1 MRKVLFALLTF
12 SSLGQAQK
20 NYKGAEIYSN
30 EAVLYGKFEFRM
42 KTVQGSGL
50 LSSFFLYKN
59 DSYISGVY
67 WEEIDVELLGKSN
80 ATFLSTN
87 IITDGVSA
95 PAKYSNLVYE
105 LPVSLSADY
114 HTYTLEWTPTYIS
127 WMIDGTEYRRET
139 GAVVQNLTKPE
150 SYRFNSW
157 ISSADSWVGP
167 FSETA
172 LPQRQYIDW
181 IQYSSYS
188 NGTFQLKWRD
198 DFTTFDSQ
206 RWSKADWTFDGN
218 LTDLVSNNAYIE
230 NGNLVLA
237 VTKSSATTALN
248 QSTTDNNQV
257 ELGVDKDCHQLRI
270 GTKTDDN
277 KAIKLYDLGGKVC
290 YRTTNSSGST
300 TIDYSSLKAGIYI
313 LSIESESGR
322 FIQKVNLV
330 K

>member
-1 MRKVLFALLTF
+1 MRKIIIALLTL
-12 SSLGQAQK
+12 SSFGYAQK

-30 EAVLYGKFEFRM
+30 DAVLYGKFEIRM

-80 ATFLSTN
+80 AGFLSTN

-95 PAKYSNLVYE
+95 PANYSNQVIS
-105 LPVSLSADY
+105 LPISLSADY
-114 HTYTLEWTPTYIS
+114 HTYTLEWTPNYIS
-127 WMIDGTEYRRET
+127 WMIDGIEYRRET
-139 GAVVQNLTKPE
+139 GSVVKRLTSPE

-157 ISSADSWVGP
+157 ISSAESWVGV
-167 FSETA
+167 FSESA

-181 IQYSSYS
+181 VQYSAYN

-198 DFTTFDSQ
+198 DFNSFDSQ

-218 LTDLVSNNAYIE
+218 LTDLVSNNVYIE

-237 VTKSSATTALN
+237 VTKTGVATTDIATQDKAPLKITN
-248 QSTTDNNQV
+248 QKNTRQISV
-257 ELGVDKDCHQLRI
+257 EMPSAATRKL
-270 GTKTDDN
+270 
-277 KAIKLYDLGGKVC
+277 KLYNLDGKIC
-290 YRTTNSSGST
+290 YSGISSEKKL
-300 TIDYSSLKAGIYI
+300 TIDYSGFSSGIYI
-313 LSIESESGR
+313 LAIQSDSER
-322 FIQKVNLV
+322 FVQKLNITE
-330 K
+330 